1 MIYREYEIEA
11 FEVGRSQWHA
21 RFRRTDRAR
30 ARGFGPALTP
40 SVKVSSLLLPPGGF
54 FLLIGQARQPA
65 DSLSLAAGFEVRPKE
80 AAGKIEQPTAVRT
93 VFEGLEG

>member
-1 MIYREYEIEA
+1 MWPRAIPKKAGENRTAQGGHQMIYREYEIEA

-40 SVKVSSLLLPPGGF
+40 SVKVSSLLLSPGGF
-54 FLLIGQARQPA
+54 F
-65 DSLSLAAGFEVRPKE
+65 F
-80 AAGKIEQPTAVRT
+80 
-93 VFEGLEG
+93 